1 MELRVLSY
9 FLAVAREQS
18 IVRAA
23 ESLHLSQPTLSTQ
36 IKALEKEL
44 GKQLLIR
51 GTKGTRKVTL
61 TEEGM
66 ILRKRAE
73 EILSLV
79 QKTEREISFSEQMI
93 VGDVYIGTGET
104 DAVRFIAR
112 AAKELYESY
121 PGIHYHISSG
131 NADFVSEQLDK
142 GLIDFGIVFGNV
154 DHTKYNSIELP
165 FRDRWGVLMRR
176 DLPLAAKET
185 IQPEDLWDK
194 PLIISN
200 QDDSK
205 GTLTAWINK
214 ELSELEI
221 VATYNLLFNASLMV
235 EEGLGYAIGLDK
247 IINTSGNTKLCF
259 RPLSPKTEAG
269 MHIVWK
275 KYQVFSKASEKFIE
289 KIKMLLLTESD
300 IEKCTKNFVDEEEN
314 CMR

>member
-1 MELRVLSY
+1 MELRVLTY

-18 IVRAA
+18 IVKAA
-23 ESLHLSQPTLSTQ
+23 KSLHLSQPTLSTQ
-36 IKALEKEL
+36 IRAMEEEL
-44 GKQLLIR
+44 GKQLLVR
-51 GTKGTRKVTL
+51 GTKGSRKVTL

-79 QKTEREISFSEQMI
+79 QKTEREISLSDQTI
-93 VGDVYIGTGET
+93 VGDVYIGAGET

-112 AAKELYESY
+112 TAKELYQIY

-131 NADFVSEQLDK
+131 NSEFVTEQLDK

-154 DHTKYNSIELP
+154 DHAKYYSIELP
-165 FRDRWGVLMRR
+165 YKDLWGVLMKQ
-176 DLPLAAKET
+176 DSPLAKNPVIE
-185 IQPEDLWDK
+185 PEDLWTQ

-200 QDDSK
+200 QEDSQAV
-205 GTLTAWINK
+205 LTTWIQK

-235 EEGLGYAIGLDK
+235 EEGLGYAVGLDK
-247 IINTSGNTKLCF
+247 IINTSGKSNLCF
-259 RPLSPKTEAG
+259 RPLSPRQEAG
-269 MHIVWK
+269 MHIIWK

-289 KIKMLLLTESD
+289 KLKQY
-300 IEKCTKNFVDEEEN
+300 
-314 CMR
+314 

>member
-1 MELRVLSY
+1 MELRVLGY
-9 FLAVAREQS
+9 FLAVARKQS

-36 IKALEKEL
+36 LKALEEEL

-79 QKTEREISFSEQMI
+79 QKTEREISFSDQTI

-142 GLIDFGIVFGNV
+142 GLIDFGLVFGNV

-165 FRDRWGVLMRR
+165 FRDIWGVLMKR
-176 DLPLAAKET
+176 DSPLAARKS
-185 IQPEDLWDK
+185 IRPEDLWDK

-205 GTLTAWINK
+205 AALTAWLSR

-247 IINTSGNTKLCF
+247 IVNTAGNDKLCF
-259 RPLSPKTEAG
+259 RPLSPQTEAG

-289 KIKMLLLTESD
+289 KLKEIFL
-300 IEKCTKNFVDEEEN
+300 
-314 CMR
+314 